1 MLSQGV
7 DVSTRLT
14 RITLR
19 ARQDRTAT
27 FDNLLS
33 LLTVEFLADCFR
45 ALRRDAAPGV
55 DAMTW
60 ETYACELPTRLPEL
74 MARIHRMGYHPS
86 PVRRVHI
93 DKGGGKTRPLGIP
106 TLEDK
111 LVQEALRRVIAAIFE
126 GDFLPCSYGFRPGRG
141 CHMALQALE
150 QTLVHRPVN
159 YVIDADIR
167 GFFDHV
173 DHVRLMACVRTRVTD
188 HRVLRYLMR
197 FLKAGVW
204 EAGGRVPATEEGVP
218 QGGVLSP
225 LLANI
230 FLHYALD
237 CWFQRGPATTLRG
250 FASLNRYADDFVIG
264 VQYEEEAQALL
275 VALQARLAHCGLT
288 LAEEKTRLIL
298 FSRYAEERA
307 ARSTLPVGTFDYL
320 GFTHYWGRNAR
331 GKMVL
336 GRRTSSKKYRQKL
349 QHLSLWLTTQRHLK
363 TLYALWVL
371 LQAKLRG
378 HYAYY
383 GIPGNSRGIQRFY
396 AAAVRLIFQ
405 KLNRCSQR
413 RRWTWDGFNR
423 YLARFPLL
431 RPRLVHHW

>member
-1 MLSQGV
+1 MLSQGS
-7 DVSTRLT
+7 DVPTRLT
-14 RITLR
+14 RITQR

-33 LLTVEFLADCFR
+33 VLTVEFLADCFH
-45 ALRRDAAPGV
+45 ALRHDAAPGV

-60 ETYACELPTRLPEL
+60 EAYARELSTRLPDL
-74 MARIHRMGYHPS
+74 RARIHRMGYHPS

-106 TLEDK
+106 TVEDK
-111 LVQEALRRVIAAIFE
+111 LVQEALRRVLAAIFE

-150 QTLVHRPVN
+150 QTLVHQPVN

-173 DHVRLMACVRTRVTD
+173 DHARLLACVRTRVTD

-204 EAGGRVPATEEGVP
+204 EAGVRVPATEEGVP

-237 CWFQRGPATTLRG
+237 RWFQQYTATTLRG
-250 FASLNRYADDFVIG
+250 FADLNRYADDFVIS
-264 VQYEEEAQALL
+264 VQHEAEAQQVLSA
-275 VALQARLAHCGLT
+275 VQARLAHCGLT
-288 LAEEKTRLIL
+288 LAEDKTRLLL
-298 FSRYAEERA
+298 FSRFAEDRA
-307 ARSTLPVGTFDYL
+307 ARSTVPVGTFDYL
-320 GFTHYWGRNAR
+320 GFTHYWGRNPR
-331 GKMVL
+331 GKMIL
-336 GRRTSSKKYRQKL
+336 GHRTSRKKYRQKL
-349 QHLSLWLTTQRHLK
+349 QHLSAWLTTQRHLLPLP
-363 TLYALWVL
+363 TLWALV
-371 LQAKLRG
+371 QVKLRG

-383 GIPGNSRGIQRFY
+383 GIPGNSHGIQRFY
-396 AAAVRLIFQ
+396 AAVVRLLFR

-413 RRWTWDGFNR
+413 RRWTWAGFNR
-423 YLARFPLL
+423 YGARFPLPC
-431 RPRLVHHW
+431 PRLVHHW